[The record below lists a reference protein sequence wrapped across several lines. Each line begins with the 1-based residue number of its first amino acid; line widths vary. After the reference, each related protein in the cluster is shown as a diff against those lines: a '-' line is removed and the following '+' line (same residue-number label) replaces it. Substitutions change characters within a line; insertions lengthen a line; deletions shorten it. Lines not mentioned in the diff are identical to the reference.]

1 MICKTIMFDHKARSQ
16 YCTSSDH
23 ENFLQFTLYSQTY
36 QSSLVFDFCVEN
48 SPEYMKKPGLVGAIG
63 QLRHFLVIKPVTGGG
78 RGHKRENIY
87 RKKRAQLN
95 RPAQCGGR
103 VRILVVESGFWCRI
117 FLGFPSKSAKQRK

>member
-23 ENFLQFTLYSQTY
+23 ENFLQFILYSQTY

-78 RGHKRENIY
+78 RGHGE
-87 RKKRAQLN
+87 RKHLSQKA
-95 RPAQCGGR
+95 RPAEQTGSVRRSSPHSGGR
-103 VRILVVESGFWCRI
+103 VRILVSDLSGI
-117 FLGFPSKSAKQRK
+117 SE